1 MDNRASSLFAPVR
14 GCKASSGLREFGFG
28 HRISLLL
35 VALVLIVGVS
45 HSALAQ
51 ATATL
56 NGVVRD
62 SSGAVVPQATVTLHN
77 TDTST
82 ERESLTNDSG
92 LYVFV
97 SVPPG
102 EYALKVSKDGFTT
115 ATQGLHV
122 LVDQASTQDVTL
134 RVGSTQESVTVEAS
148 AVNLETANATLGT
161 VIESKQVLDLP
172 LNGRNFT
179 QLLALTPGVA
189 PVSVAQNSG
198 GAQAAPLGSFVF
210 PAVSGQSNRSNYFLL
225 DGIDNTDQVFTT
237 YAVAPILDD
246 VQEFKVQSHS
256 DEAQFGGVLG
266 GIVNVVSK
274 SGTNNF
280 HGTAWEFLRNTA
292 MDAKNPLKGAA
303 AGVSKLVQNQFGANF
318 GGPVILPHYNGR
330 NKTFFFGSYEGFR
343 RAAPSNNCNL
353 LTPSGICGAFYNV
366 PTAAELS
373 GDFSA
378 LCQSGFDGAG
388 VCLDRDPS
396 SNVIHQL
403 YNPFTTQPDP
413 ANPGSFMRNPFP
425 NNDISSVLNP
435 GAVSLATAVFPAP
448 QPVVNTFNGYDLR
461 SSLTTQNEYSF
472 RVDENFNPSNS
483 LFFRYTSSDQ
493 TRIGSGGIVGETATG
508 ETFGKQYVLSYYHQF
523 NPSTIVDAQFGHV
536 DLTNNVGN
544 SYDKLDPT
552 AVVNTA
558 GLVPSYACGFA
569 GTGSACSIPGLSIP
583 AYANSGATNHG
594 GTKLTDIYQWRAN
607 FTKVLS
613 KHSFTTGFDFERNSF
628 FVHGGGP
635 SETFSPA
642 QTADPE
648 GNGITGDAMA
658 AFLIGT
664 VANASRRD
672 TVAPV
677 TGQRSYGFYFMDKW
691 KLTDKLILNV
701 GLRYDLMLWPGYGSG
716 PSDPTSQVGNI
727 DFNNGTYVV
736 QTNSPDCATAGQAPC
751 VPGGLPQP
759 NVVVSK
765 NNRLYSN
772 TYDNI
777 QPRIG
782 LAYSLNDKTVVR
794 ASFGM
799 FNDIWAGVMQT
810 VQGIGGDWPSVA
822 QILTPALNTS
832 NQVATANWQDPL
844 AGLGSAGLPAPTP
857 FGQVEWYRDPKAKDP
872 YSEQWNFG
880 IQRQLGSN
888 TVMTANYVGS
898 QSHRLTVGGLYNVA
912 LTPGPGT
919 PAQVTAREPYP
930 YIAPTFY
937 DRSIGNSSYNGL
949 QLSANHHSSNGLTYL
964 VAYTW
969 SKSIDVSCSG
979 FFGIESC
986 SIQDPYNIKGDRSV
1000 SGFDLTHVLTA
1011 SAVAPL
1017 PFGKGKRF
1025 ANSGGLVNYIVGNWQ
1040 LNGIL
1045 TLTSGLPYNVHRSSD
1060 VPNTGIGDVRANQIG
1075 DPNLSNPST
1084 KEWFNTAAFASP
1096 ANFTFG
1102 DSGRNSLRA
1111 DWFKNLDMSL
1121 FRDFPL
1127 GERRSLQFRAEA
1139 FNITNTPTWG
1149 IPVNDLNL
1157 SSTFGQIKSTRSTER
1172 QLQMSLK
1179 LYF

>member
-14 GCKASSGLREFGFG
+14 GCKALSSLREFGFG

-35 VALVLIVGVS
+35 VAIVLVVLTV
-45 HSALAQ
+45 HSASAQ

-56 NGVVRD
+56 NGIVRD
-62 SSGAVVPQATVTLHN
+62 SSGAVIPQATVTLHN
-77 TDTST
+77 TDTSA

-102 EYALKVSKDGFTT
+102 EYVLKVTKIGFTT
-115 ATQGLHV
+115 ATQSGLHV
-122 LVDQASTQDVTL
+122 LVNQASTQDVTL

-148 AVNLETANATLGT
+148 AVSLETGNATLGT
-161 VIESKQVLDLP
+161 VIESKQVTDLP

-189 PVSVAQNSG
+189 PISVAQNSG

-225 DGIDNTDQVFTT
+225 DGIDNTDQVFST

-246 VQEFKVQSHS
+246 IQEFKVQSHS

-280 HGTAWEFLRNTA
+280 HGTVWDFLRNTV
-292 MDAKNPLKGAA
+292 MDAKNPLKGI
-303 AGVSKLVQNQFGANF
+303 SKLEQNQFGANF
-318 GGPVILPHYNGR
+318 GGPVILPFYNGR

-343 RAAPSNNCNL
+343 RAQPSA
-353 LTPSGICGAFYNV
+353 GAFYNV

-378 LCQSGFDGAG
+378 LLQG
-388 VCLDRDPS
+388 P
-396 SNVIHQL
+396 NPIQL

-425 NNDISSVLNP
+425 NNDISSVLNS
-435 GAVSLATAVFPAP
+435 GAVSLAKAVFPAP
-448 QPVVNTFNGYDLR
+448 QPVVNGFNGYDLR
-461 SSLTTQNEYSF
+461 SSLTPQNEYSF

-493 TRIGSGGIVGETATG
+493 NRIGSGGIVGETATG

-523 NPSTIVDAQFGHV
+523 SPSTILDAQFGHV
-536 DLTNNVGN
+536 DLTNNVGT
-544 SYDKLDPT
+544 SYNGLDPT
-552 AVVNTA
+552 AVANAA
-558 GLVPSYACGFA
+558 GLVPSFVCGFA
-569 GTGSACSIPGLSIP
+569 GAGSACSIPGLSIP
-583 AYANSGATNHG
+583 SYANSGASNHG

-607 FTKVLS
+607 LTKVLS
-613 KHSFTTGFDFERNSF
+613 KHSFTTGFDVEKNSF

-635 SETFSPA
+635 SENFGAA
-642 QTADPE
+642 QTANPE
-648 GNGITGDAMA
+648 APAGTGDAMA

-664 VANASRRD
+664 AASASRRD

-691 KLTDKLILNV
+691 KVTDKLIVNL

-716 PSDPTSQVGNI
+716 SSDPTSQVGNI

-736 QTNSPDCATAGQAPC
+736 QTNSPDCASAGKAPC
-751 VPGGLPQP
+751 VPGGLPQQH
-759 NVVVSK
+759 VVVAK

-782 LAYSLNDKTVVR
+782 IAYSLNDKTVVR

-799 FNDIWAGVMQT
+799 FNDLWAGVMQT

-844 AGLGSAGLPAPTP
+844 AGLGSAGLPAATP

-880 IQRQLGSN
+880 IQRQLGGN

-919 PAQVTAREPYP
+919 PAQVAARQPYP
-930 YIAPTFY
+930 YIVPTFY

-949 QLSANHHSSNGLTYL
+949 QVSANHHSASGLTYL

-969 SKSIDVSCSG
+969 SKSIDVGCSG

-986 SIQDPYNIKGDRSV
+986 SIQNPYNLRGDRSV
-1000 SGFDLTHVLTA
+1000 SGFDLTHVLST
-1011 SAVAPL
+1011 SVVAPL

-1025 ANSGGLVNYIVGNWQ
+1025 ASSSHLVDYIVGNWQ

-1045 TLTSGLPYNVHRSSD
+1045 TLTSGSPYNVIISSD
-1060 VPNTGIGDVRANQIG
+1060 IPNVGNSAAWSGNVRANQVG
-1075 DPNLSNPST
+1075 DPNLGNPST
-1084 KEWFNTAAFASP
+1084 KEWFNTAAFTPP
-1096 ANFTFG
+1096 APFTFG
-1102 DSGRNSLRA
+1102 TSGRNSLRA

-1121 FRDFPL
+1121 FRDFPF

-1139 FNITNTPTWG
+1139 FNVTNTPTWG
-1149 IPVNDLNL
+1149 IPVNDLNNPL
-1157 SSTFGQIKSTRSTER
+1157 KLGSINSTRSTER